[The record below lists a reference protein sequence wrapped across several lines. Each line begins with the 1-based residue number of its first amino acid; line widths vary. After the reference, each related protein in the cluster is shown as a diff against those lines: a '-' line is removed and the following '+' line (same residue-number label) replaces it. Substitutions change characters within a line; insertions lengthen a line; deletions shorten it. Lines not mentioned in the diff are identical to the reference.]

1 MEEFLAK
8 CQPLEVIVLVAIT
21 SVAVVLAMAI
31 RSRRDVRLAQIQ
43 TAFKEHLL
51 QKGHSVD
58 DVMRLTVDSNV
69 DRSVFANVATSLAS
83 LKDITPE
90 EIEEYMELVKL
101 VDPATQQAISRA
113 LDGLFEQKPSKEL
126 VLATIRGLCK

>member
-1 MEEFLAK
+1 MDEFLAK
-8 CQPLEVIVLVAIT
+8 CQPLEVIVVIAIT
-21 SVAVVLAMAI
+21 GVTAVLTAAI
-31 RSRRDVRLAQIQ
+31 RSRRLVRLAQIQ
-43 TAFKEHLL
+43 TAFKQHLL
-51 QKGHSVD
+51 QSGVSVD
-58 DVMRLTVDSNV
+58 EVVRLTADSDV
-69 DRSVFANVATSLAS
+69 DRSVFVNVATSLAS
-83 LKDITPE
+83 LQQVTPE